1 MKKLL
6 LFFQSSNGINPLLQ
20 GFIRLLISFLQVL
33 WFIYISDYDT
43 SLCAF
48 WTFAI
53 L

>member
-1 MKKLL
+1 MLL
-6 LFFQSSNGINPLLQ
+6 QSSNGINPLLQ
-20 GFIRLLISFLQVL
+20 GFIRPLISFLQVS

-48 WTFAI
+48 WTFVI